1 MAEHSRNPDRDAHN
15 DCDDEEVYATSGSG
29 LMYRRIEAPSGG
41 GVVAANLPMQ
51 AHFAARPSAGL
62 GASPTG
68 APGFDS
74 ETSGESVGLWAGA
87 YSSEV
92 SRLAPSIK
100 HPSAYDDVQT
110 HRGDAQHVYVHPSK
124 SGNDGG
130 RGVAPPGNFNPFA
143 SDQYIFQEYES
154 MPRYFAPFGIAG
166 SAPKSGSS
174 SNDGELEDSDTP
186 CVATLPSTFRLERTN
201 LVVTAPVTERS
212 LSVDSLLDALR
223 AALADAGVDVLDLK
237 PAHCVLECSYH
248 VGNRFLSLFVRV
260 FKAPN
265 RASGQLFDNSSTGNN
280 NDDGDEQTPFLVEA
294 QLREGDRLHFS
305 ALFREIMRA
314 FMNQEGVNL
323 AGTFRYKPRTY
334 PATGEGL
341 ALEQVNMAP
350 SRNSIRLLAERGEAI
365 KTGGS
370 PLPVPP
376 SMASPLASS
385 SSFPELDSD
394 MMDDVMLLAGML
406 SGSYLDVQAD
416 AAAAVAGLT
425 TDGKL
430 VDQLSSVAAANAA
443 NALARAAARLLVETR
458 HRPARRQAAVAVAN
472 LTKTPQLRAA
482 LLASDPPAGGEGF
495 RGRVASAD
503 DLHAQQRRLV
513 ESLVVLSMG
522 RDDGSAARKSEE
534 EIGMRREC
542 MRALVGLAE
551 SHVVRDMPAMR
562 LLLST
567 DPSGRGAKDATLTKR
582 LVECREI
589 LRSRA

>member
-1 MAEHSRNPDRDAHN
+1 MAEYSRNPDRDAHS
-15 DCDDEEVYATSGSG
+15 DRDDEEVNAASGSG
-29 LMYRRIEAPSGG
+29 LMYRRSEPPSGG
-41 GVVAANLPMQ
+41 GLVAANLPMQ
-51 AHFAARPSAGL
+51 AHYAARPSAGL
-62 GASPTG
+62 GAIPAD

-87 YSSEV
+87 YSSDV
-92 SRLAPSIK
+92 RRLAPSIK

-110 HRGDAQHVYVHPSK
+110 HRGDAQHMYVHPSK

-130 RGVAPPGNFNPFA
+130 SGVAPPGNFDPFA
-143 SDQYIFQEYES
+143 SDQYIFQGGETT
-154 MPRYFAPFGIAG
+154 PRFFAPFGIAG
-166 SAPKSGSS
+166 NAHSSGLSS
-174 SNDGELEDSDTP
+174 YDGELEDSDTP

-201 LVVTAPVTERS
+201 LVVTSPLMEQL

-223 AALADAGVDVLDLK
+223 AALTDAGVDVLDFK

-248 VGNRFLSLFVRV
+248 VGNRFLSLFIRV
-260 FKAPN
+260 FKAPD
-265 RASGQLFDNSSTGNN
+265 RASGQLFDNSSVGNNN
-280 NDDGDEQTPFLVEA
+280 NDDGAEQTPYLVEA

-305 ALFREIMRA
+305 ALFREILRA

-323 AGTFRYKPRTY
+323 VGTFRYKPRTY

-350 SRNSIRLLAERGEAI
+350 SRNSIRLLAERGEAT

-370 PLPVPP
+370 LPVPA
-376 SMASPLASS
+376 SMARPQVSS
-385 SSFPELDSD
+385 SSPELDSD
-394 MMDDVMLLAGML
+394 MMDDVVLLADML

-425 TDGKL
+425 TDVKL
-430 VDQLSSVAAANAA
+430 LEQLSRGAAANAA
-443 NALARAAARLLVETR
+443 NAIAHAAARLLVETR

-482 LLASDPPAGGEGF
+482 LLASDPPAGGGGF
-495 RGRVASAD
+495 RSRVSSTD
-503 DLHAQQRRLV
+503 DHHAQQRRLV

-522 RDDGSAARKSEE
+522 RVDGSAARKSEE

-551 SHVVRDMPAMR
+551 SRVVRDMPAMR

-582 LVECREI
+582 LEECREI
-589 LRSRA
+589 LRSHA